1 MCIGGRKVM
10 DGIHDDGAA
19 LREAVERRRQCRDI
33 SCFDVRETLGE
44 GTFGVVS
51 LATDNNT
58 GMKLAI
64 KKLQPQRCDNE
75 KYGFDPKFIREIK
88 AIQAIG
94 EHRNILELREVVTSS
109 PESDSDSGG
118 HVHLVFKYMPY
129 DLAGVARRV
138 GQNLNMCFIRC
149 FVYQLLEGLHF
160 IHRKGYMH
168 RDLKSANL
176 LINEDHELKIGD
188 FDLARRTKGCS
199 KLTSVVCTLFYRAPE
214 QLLEFGY
221 YDGKADLW
229 AVGVITAELLN
240 GGELIW
246 NRRNS
251 NTFMQWED
259 ICRLCGTPTNETWPG
274 IERKEEFRMMSVPR
288 YRRRLKHRFAHVDPK
303 ATDFLDKVLVA
314 NPDKRISVGDALE
327 HSFLWADGEP
337 KPHRLPR
344 FDFARCHD
352 LESRSQRKRPRESEM
367 ASSTRARNQ

>member
-288 YRRRLKHRFAHVDPK
+288 YRRRLKHRFAQYVKTLRMPSRYHFCNLVLFASTASIQKPQISWIR
-303 ATDFLDKVLVA
+303 FLLQT
-314 NPDKRISVGDALE
+314 PT
-327 HSFLWADGEP
+327 
-337 KPHRLPR
+337 
-344 FDFARCHD
+344 
-352 LESRSQRKRPRESEM
+352 RESVLAM
-367 ASSTRARNQ
+367 L